1 MIIYYL
7 TNLLIHFLYKFFH
20 YWIVHGGGGGS
31 SDTGAGLPQ
40 QRKLWALSSNGVR
53 TIGATSVYVQVRKT
67 GDANDANRGEISK
80 SYWDAH

>member
-1 MIIYYL
+1 MAWVAIP
-7 TNLLIHFLYKFFH
+7 NLSGWEYQNAP
-20 YWIVHGGGGGS
+20 
-31 SDTGAGLPQ
+31 SDPGAGLPQ

-80 SYWDAH
+80 SYWDNH

>member
-1 MIIYYL
+1 MAWVNIP
-7 TNLLIHFLYKFFH
+7 NLSGWQYQNAPA
-20 YWIVHGGGGGS
+20 
-31 SDTGAGLPQ
+31 DPGATLPQ

-53 TIGATSVYVQVRKT
+53 TIGSTSVYVQVRKV

>member
-1 MIIYYL
+1 MAWVAIP
-7 TNLLIHFLYKFFH
+7 NLSGWEYQTAPA
-20 YWIVHGGGGGS
+20 
-31 SDTGAGLPQ
+31 DPGAGLPQ